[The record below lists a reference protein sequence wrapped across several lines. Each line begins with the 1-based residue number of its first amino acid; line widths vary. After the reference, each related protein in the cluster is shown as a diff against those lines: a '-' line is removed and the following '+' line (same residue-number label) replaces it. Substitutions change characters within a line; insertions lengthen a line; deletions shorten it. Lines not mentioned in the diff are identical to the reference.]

1 MDNSQVNSD
10 TDGALS
16 SSSSSLSGLPVPA
29 TRRMR
34 STPLRAGEFVQV
46 RSFAEI
52 AATLDGRGELDGVP
66 FMPEMLAYCGKHFEV
81 WKRAHKTCDEAAGG
95 VIREVK
101 KAVHLKE
108 LRCSGEAHAGCD
120 CGCALFWK
128 EQWLKRI
135 VSGVADRNS
144 SCNGESPQSAPAGET
159 ERSALE
165 RIRRATRFAR
175 SEKEGEELFSC
186 QATEIT
192 KFSRPLPWWNPAQYA
207 RDLLARNVTVGEFV
221 RGIFVG
227 VFNKLRCWLG
237 GTSVGGVCGV
247 NGPTPR
253 ESLSLS
259 PGDLV
264 RIKPKEAIVATLDRR
279 GKNRGLSFRAAM
291 SSYCGKQYQVA
302 RRVRRI
308 IDPSS
313 RRMRLLGE
321 GSVILEGV
329 VCTGS
334 TRRFCPRMV
343 YTYWRDIWLTKV
355 VPAEPAPTHART
367 LIPPV
372 EEPV

>member
-1 MDNSQVNSD
+1 M
-10 TDGALS
+10 
-16 SSSSSLSGLPVPA
+16 
-29 TRRMR
+29 
-34 STPLRAGEFVQV
+34 QV

-52 AATLDGRGELDGVP
+52 AATLDARGELDGMP
-66 FMPEMLAYCGKHFEV
+66 FMPEMLAHCGRQFEV

-101 KAVHLKE
+101 EAVHLKA

-128 EQWLKRI
+128 EQWLKRAF
-135 VSGVADRNS
+135 SGVADKNG
-144 SCNGESPQSAPAGET
+144 SCGGQSPQSAPTRDA

-165 RIRRATRFAR
+165 RIRRATRCGK
-175 SEKEGEELFSC
+175 SEKDGEELFSC

-192 KFSRPLPWWNPAQYA
+192 RFSRPLPWWNPAQYV
-207 RDLLARNVTVGEFV
+207 RDLVARNVPLGEFV

-227 VFNKLRCWLG
+227 ALTKFRCWL
-237 GTSVGGVCGV
+237 VGARLGEVCGV

-264 RIKPKEAIVATLDRR
+264 RIKPREAIVATLDRR

-291 SSYCGKQYQVA
+291 SPYCGKQYRVA
-302 RRVRRI
+302 RRVKRI
-308 IDPSS
+308 IDPLS
-313 RRMRLLGE
+313 RTMHLLGE

-355 VPAEPAPTHART
+355 VPAEPT
-367 LIPPV
+367 LTQVQPIISPAV
-372 EEPV
+372 EPVQTVLAPRAAPGELPPKLPTSSGKRRFVRVSPTKAKI